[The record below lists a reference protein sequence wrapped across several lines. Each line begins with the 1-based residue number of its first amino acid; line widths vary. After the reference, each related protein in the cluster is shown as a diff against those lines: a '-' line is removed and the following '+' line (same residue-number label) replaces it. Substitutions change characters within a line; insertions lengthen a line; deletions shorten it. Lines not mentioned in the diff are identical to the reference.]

1 MMFKRKSVMAAMLMA
16 LAIMC
21 SILGGCG
28 EEAATP
34 EKKAEKAV
42 AEMTEYT
49 VQGVDTSIVIKSP
62 FEPKAA
68 KTPPPAGPN
77 RQFIKKQLATDGNNK
92 KVQLITATIVYD
104 KAKVEK
110 ATGAAFSVD
119 LNQQVNSV
127 RDNIGKKYKNAS
139 EVEVTDVEVSGNPG
153 KLMKFQYDSKNG
165 TRLDSRIMY
174 FMKDAEQWTIQLNAQ
189 ADDEESK
196 ATADAMLASVK

>member
-1 MMFKRKSVMAAMLMA
+1 MFRKKSVMAAMLMA

-62 FEPKAA
+62 FEPKSA

-92 KVQLITATIVYD
+92 KIQLITATIVYD
-104 KAKVEK
+104 KA
-110 ATGAAFSVD
+110 ARS
-119 LNQQVNSV
+119 
-127 RDNIGKKYKNAS
+127 
-139 EVEVTDVEVSGNPG
+139 
-153 KLMKFQYDSKNG
+153 
-165 TRLDSRIMY
+165 TR
-174 FMKDAEQWTIQLNAQ
+174 
-189 ADDEESK
+189 
-196 ATADAMLASVK
+196 MLPR